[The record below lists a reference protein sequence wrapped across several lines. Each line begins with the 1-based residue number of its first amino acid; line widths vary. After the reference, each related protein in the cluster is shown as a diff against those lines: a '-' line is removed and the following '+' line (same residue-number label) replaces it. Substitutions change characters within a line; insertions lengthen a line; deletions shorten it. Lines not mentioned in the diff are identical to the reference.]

1 MALRYEKSRRA
12 PELHQVGILAIAVVC
27 GGGLAASFGACEHLE
42 HRVGVHSILLSRA
55 AQYSTY
61 VWSLVRGGLRW
72 GGRGGGRR
80 AGGWGERGEGMGMG
94 MGFTRYQAFTYLGK
108 GGVHSNLL

>member
-61 VWSLVRGGLRW
+61 VWSLVRGGLR
-72 GGRGGGRR
+72 GLTNEKRKR
-80 AGGWGERGEGMGMG
+80 ATLDSRAIDLQPTT
-94 MGFTRYQAFTYLGK
+94 FATTCPISQTAAIRF
-108 GGVHSNLL
+108 S